1 MYKGF
6 CHMNDS
12 LLSKIKTLP
21 PLPDTVTQIQRICA
35 DPESSVGDLIKVVE
49 KDPMITANLL
59 KAANSPFYGF
69 SREIKTVSQAVS
81 LFGMSTVKGL
91 ALSGAVKKLLSVDL
105 EPYGITPQAFADI
118 SSLQNALM
126 QTWYTKIDRSKMDIL
141 AVASFLQETG
151 KIIIAQEIAKEGK
164 AADFKAAIREGRDIT
179 SVEKEFLGETTA
191 TVTAAIFEHW
201 RFEEGLIEAIKY
213 SDSPLEAPEAT
224 APYSIALCIV
234 KTALQPLNTFGE
246 EHFEQALLKARL
258 FGLDEAVLLEALN
271 TFKERMVTASHS

>member
-1 MYKGF
+1 
-6 CHMNDS
+6 MNDS

-21 PLPDTVTQIQRICA
+21 PLPETVTQIQRICA

-105 EPYGITPQAFADI
+105 DPYGITPESFADI

-126 QTWYTKIDRSKMDIL
+126 YTWYSKVDRSKLDVL
-141 AVASFLQETG
+141 SVASFLQETG
-151 KIIIAQEIAKEGK
+151 KIIIAQEITKEGK
-164 AADFKAAIREGRDIT
+164 AAEFKASILEGKGIT
-179 SVEKEFLGETTA
+179 EAETEFIGETTA
-191 TVTAAIFEHW
+191 TVTSAIFEHW
-201 RFEEGLIEAIKY
+201 RFEESLIEAIKY
-213 SDSPLEAPEAT
+213 SDSPLEAPEAI
-224 APYSIALCIV
+224 APYSKALCIV

-246 EHFEQALLKARL
+246 EHFKDALQKAATFGFDEALLSESL
-258 FGLDEAVLLEALN
+258 Q
-271 TFKERMVTASHS
+271 TFKERRGVSNS